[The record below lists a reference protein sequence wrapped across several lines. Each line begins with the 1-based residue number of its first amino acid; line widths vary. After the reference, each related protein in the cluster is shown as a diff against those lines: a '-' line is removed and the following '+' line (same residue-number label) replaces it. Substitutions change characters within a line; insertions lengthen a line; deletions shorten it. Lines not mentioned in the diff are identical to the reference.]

1 MMEPSQQPPGSDAFP
16 SNRLHLRKK
25 IYHATNVQFITD
37 VVMLFLTFAFYGY
50 LLVVTPSPYVRKA
63 STPLPELHNKSLW
76 TISPTQVL
84 VSNAT
89 IHEEYNNLVSIHLV
103 SPIISMI
110 IKVEIYKHSIATAIV
125 VPSILY
131 VWPVIQLLSLLD
143 SIFGYSKII
152 IWIKKCERLGQVEQM
167 AMASM
172 AENIIF
178 GILASILYIVVF
190 WFLSC
195 SRLPCPPPTSSCE
208 NSNHNQSFVTAS
220 RDRTTIT
227 NLKQNVL
234 FFYQPSMTLRAIF
247 IATNGLL
254 FGFFEDL
261 KNQRNRMARSVIR
274 FITISRFL
282 SGLLD
287 LFMISRVQYLLNS
300 LPATLPWILFA
311 WPVAQFFYVL
321 DELLPAVVED
331 LKTYGYIVD
340 LVAVRQE
347 LEGRKNSIGTS
358 VTELLKKR
366 KENIDALKSGKLAG
380 LSNDLEGLAK
390 KVEESCG
397 VQGEN
402 CRELDKVVQGI
413 DNIAKIDSKYLAKY
427 SDFVKEESSLDALSL
442 VKTSWPAGIKEKVSQ
457 MRVVV
462 PIRFINDVDKPYG
475 NSRTDEQKA
484 YDFARRQL
492 PEDWVPNPLKTHRQ
506 VTDSL
511 AAKPPAKK
519 AKKRTAKTKK
529 KSSGSS
535 VSKKTT
541 KTTDKQ
547 ADSSID
553 DTATTSASKPID
565 VAADEAG
572 KSVDKSIDNSVGK
585 SVHNSA
591 DESADKTTI
600 GL

>member
-1 MMEPSQQPPGSDAFP
+1 MMELSQQPPGSDAFP
-16 SNRLHLRKK
+16 SNQLHLRKK
-25 IYHATNVQFITD
+25 IYHVTNVQIITD

-50 LLVVTPSPYVRKA
+50 LLVVTPSPYVKKA

-103 SPIISMI
+103 SPIIRSFLLMTSFAATLRTVDFDLPIPQRFGLLQVNIALRAISGLVETSMI

-172 AENIIF
+172 AETKKIIKFQLCTDIIF

-220 RDRTTIT
+220 RDRTTIID
-227 NLKQNVL
+227 LKQNVL

-311 WPVAQFFYVL
+311 WPLAQFFYVL
-321 DELLPAVVED
+321 DSVW
-331 LKTYGYIVD
+331 GYKKV
-340 LVAVRQE
+340 
-347 LEGRKNSIGTS
+347 IG
-358 VTELLKKR
+358 VLLKCER
-366 KENIDALKSGKLAG
+366 FEDIEQMAIENM
-380 LSNDLEGLAK
+380 NDG
-390 KVEESCG
+390 
-397 VQGEN
+397 
-402 CRELDKVVQGI
+402 
-413 DNIAKIDSKYLAKY
+413 
-427 SDFVKEESSLDALSL
+427 
-442 VKTSWPAGIKEKVSQ
+442 
-457 MRVVV
+457 
-462 PIRFINDVDKPYG
+462 
-475 NSRTDEQKA
+475 
-484 YDFARRQL
+484 
-492 PEDWVPNPLKTHRQ
+492 
-506 VTDSL
+506 
-511 AAKPPAKK
+511 
-519 AKKRTAKTKK
+519 
-529 KSSGSS
+529 
-535 VSKKTT
+535 
-541 KTTDKQ
+541 
-547 ADSSID
+547 
-553 DTATTSASKPID
+553 
-565 VAADEAG
+565 
-572 KSVDKSIDNSVGK
+572 
-585 SVHNSA
+585 
-591 DESADKTTI
+591 
-600 GL
+600 